1 MCPARRSS
9 WIVRAAASCGTL
21 AVLVAGCS
29 APGPAPAPTPSTPST
44 ASAEQVEKSPSR
56 LFGGGDNVF
65 TQDIS
70 GAPVAPDS
78 AAMVAKLTRQVT
90 DHYNGVAALNSYQYN
105 ASMYVVDGST
115 PRVDVRFDDCQK
127 KGYTPQGLLDG
138 PRQFESVPI
147 PADAQPAVGTD
158 KALSIVSPSTDQV
171 WEFWVTHKDARG
183 WSACWGGRIDHASA
197 NVGRFAHPYGATA
210 SGLPMVGS
218 MVTLAEARA
227 LRIDHAVSLVL
238 IDNAA
243 QDTFSYPA
251 NRSDGRD
258 SSAHAI
264 PIGSRIRLPRSID
277 VDSLGLSPLGAAI
290 ARAAQTYGF
299 IVVDTSGAVA
309 VITQSGQ
316 EEQARTGVDPWPVI
330 LKGVEPYNVMA
341 GFPWDKVEIIEKD
354 YGAPGGAAGSTS

>member
-1 MCPARRSS
+1 MSPAPHPPRIARL
-9 WIVRAAASCGTL
+9 AASCGAFTL
-21 AVLVAGCS
+21 LLAGCS
-29 APGPAPAPTPSTPST
+29 LPGPRPAPTPSGV
-44 ASAEQVEKSPSR
+44 SADQVAQSPSR
-56 LFGGGDNVF
+56 LFGGGTNVF

-70 GAPVAPDS
+70 SAPVAADS
-78 AAMVAKLTRQVT
+78 PAMVAKLTRQVT
-90 DHYNGVAALNSYQYN
+90 DHYNGVAALNSTQYN
-105 ASMYVVDGST
+105 ASMYVVDAAT

-127 KGYTPQGLLDG
+127 KGFTPQGLLDG
-138 PRQFESVPI
+138 ARQFEGVPI

-171 WEFWVTHKDARG
+171 WEFWVAQKDGDG

-197 NVGRFAHPYGATA
+197 NVGRFEHPYGATA

-238 IDNAA
+238 VDNAA

-251 NRSDGRD
+251 NRSDGQD
-258 SSAHAI
+258 TAQHAI
-264 PIGSRIRLPRSID
+264 PIGSRIRLPKSVD
-277 VDSLGLSPLGAAI
+277 VERLGLSPLGAAI

-316 EEQARTGVDPWPVI
+316 EEQARTGVDPWPGI
-330 LKGVEPYNVMA
+330 LGGVEPYHVMA
-341 GFPWDKVEIIEKD
+341 GFPWDKVEIVEKD
-354 YGAPGGAAGSTS
+354 YGAPSGAASPSTGG